1 MAKELENYLTEYM
14 TMRYTMT
21 WEIQIKE
28 LTLLDQFLEDLICI
42 HTQDGV
48 ALAVNQVIQVMII
61 NGRKYFTTNVAQ
73 KHVIIFKSYVI
84 YNFQLCVKN
93 WKSVLQTVVHFL
105 FIYKRVFTSLVKIE
119 FR

>member
-1 MAKELENYLTEYM
+1 
-14 TMRYTMT
+14 MT

-84 YNFQLCVKN
+84 YNFQLSIVCK
-93 WKSVLQTVVHFL
+93 KLEICIADCCAF
-105 FIYKRVFTSLVKIE
+105 FIYL
-119 FR
+119 